1 MEDEDE
7 EEDPHLNALEEE
19 EMYGDEDMEKAT
31 HEEEFNDEDLL
42 QSEEETEEL
51 SNTEV
56 LEILKQK
63 KLQETK
69 YEQARAE
76 QQQVRSFFCPEIDQR
91 REKEAEIKR
100 IRKLNM
106 KKAEEE
112 MPYILPIPEKYSSEC
127 SVMNQCGC
135 LYGAVDDLS
144 RPRKGTRSSY
154 SSLQQHFY

>member
-1 MEDEDE
+1 MEEDIQEEESEDELIEDENE

-76 QQQVRSFFCPEIDQR
+76 QQQVRSFFCHEID
-91 REKEAEIKR
+91 
-100 IRKLNM
+100 
-106 KKAEEE
+106 
-112 MPYILPIPEKYSSEC
+112 
-127 SVMNQCGC
+127 
-135 LYGAVDDLS
+135 
-144 RPRKGTRSSY
+144 
-154 SSLQQHFY
+154 